1 MDFTEIRVRYPKVNK
16 LRDWYGWQPKV
27 NLAEGV
33 FNTLKWYKE
42 NYEKN

>member
-16 LRDWYGWQPKV
+16 LRDIYGWQPKV
-27 NLAEGV
+27 NLAQGV
-33 FNTLKWYKE
+33 FNTLKWFKE